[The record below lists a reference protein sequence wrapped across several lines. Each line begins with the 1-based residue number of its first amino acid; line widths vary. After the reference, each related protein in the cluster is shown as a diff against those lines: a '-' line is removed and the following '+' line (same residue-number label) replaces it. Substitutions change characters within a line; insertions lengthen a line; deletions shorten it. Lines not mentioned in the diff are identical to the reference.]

1 MNLDKLTSWWQRREL
16 LTILPVLQG
25 CCEIRVI
32 SKYTV
37 LAIIIIMKVR
47 VNVWRMFSMWEYILG
62 ILVLHFSGT
71 QTGLSGED
79 CLLFGLL
86 IISPVEMVV
95 YGTNKTMR
103 FLSKPLSPSGVKGR
117 WHMQM
122 VFVSAPLS
130 DLGPF
135 LPHLPPGPVQY
146 NLIRW
151 SFTEYCYMPGA
162 VLTLEVQGEISC
174 LAQETPSLPT
184 HSHLT
189 WYLHLSSYVKAPG
202 ESEGRSYSYEFSS
215 LLWWPGTSPLPS

>member
-1 MNLDKLTSWWQRREL
+1 MTNVQYVGIYIRYPGSPFLRNPDRSFRRRL
-16 LTILPVLQG
+16 FAFWFAYNQP
-25 CCEIRVI
+25 
-32 SKYTV
+32 
-37 LAIIIIMKVR
+37 
-47 VNVWRMFSMWEYILG
+47 WEN
-62 ILVLHFSGT
+62 
-71 QTGLSGED
+71 
-79 CLLFGLL
+79 
-86 IISPVEMVV
+86 VV

-151 SFTEYCYMPGA
+151 SFTEYCYMPGT

-202 ESEGRSYSYEFSS
+202 ESEGRSYSMNSHPSFGD
-215 LLWWPGTSPLPS
+215 LGRVPCPPRPWVSPL